1 MTPYQNQKWQL
12 ASKRAMRQITLT
24 APVTTSAGANR
35 LSNIMY
41 ASGDH
46 GHESGCFV
54 VGISGGCGPDCYV
67 YQEGDCPEPDGI
79 EETTE

>member
-1 MTPYQNQKWQL
+1 MK
-12 ASKRAMRQITLT
+12 IILT
-24 APVTTSAGANR
+24 APVTTKEGADR

-41 ASGDH
+41 ASGDY

-79 EETTE
+79 EGDNDDMGCESV